1 MPQRRAITLK
11 HRALKTKKLG
21 AKSKSARENKGTT
34 AAFPLSGPIPSV
46 KRGLKVEAATIDMPA
61 VMPAKKAVA
70 AKAPAKTAAKK

>member
-46 KRGLKVEAATIDMPA
+46 HRGLNVDAACIDMPA
-61 VMPAKKAVA
+61 VTATAKKAPIKKTAPAKK
-70 AKAPAKTAAKK
+70 